1 MVSEILLDQHCR
13 ERIPMQHVSGWKE
26 WRASCVIQE
35 KNDKDLRRQP
45 RLGWKRKTGSG
56 LVWEVEERRFTD
68 QMIINKSCGRG
79 RALR

>member
-13 ERIPMQHVSGWKE
+13 ERIPMQQVSGWKE

-45 RLGWKRKTGSG
+45 QWVWKRKTGSG
-56 LVWEVEERRFTD
+56 LV
-68 QMIINKSCGRG
+68 
-79 RALR
+79 